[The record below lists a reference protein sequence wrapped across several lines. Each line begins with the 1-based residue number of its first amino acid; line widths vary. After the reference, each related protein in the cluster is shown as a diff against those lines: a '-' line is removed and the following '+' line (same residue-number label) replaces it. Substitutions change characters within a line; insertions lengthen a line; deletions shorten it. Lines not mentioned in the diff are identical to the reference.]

1 MLRVGLTGGIGSG
14 KSTASQ
20 HFSSLGAYV
29 INADEEAKNLISTN
43 EIVQNELI
51 AEFGTDIIDGTGSVN
66 KKKLARIAF
75 QDQDHQQRLNSVV
88 HPYIYNL
95 IDKEFNQVL
104 NVRKHDIFI
113 VDGALIF
120 ESGYDVHLDYVI
132 VVTAQLKHRMER
144 ALGRETLS
152 REEILKRIEFQWPEK
167 EKVNLADFVVH
178 NDGTEKELH
187 KNIEGLVK
195 KVIKEEKNKKR

>member
-43 EIVQNELI
+43 ETVQNELI
-51 AEFGTDIIDGTGSVN
+51 AEFGTDIIDGTENVN

-104 NVRKHDIFI
+104 NVGKHDIFI

-132 VVTAQLKHRMER
+132 VVTAQLKNRMER

-195 KVIKEEKNKKR
+195 KLI